1 MIGIDIEQASG
12 EIQKKCLENGL
23 CVSTAGANTMRF
35 LPPLVITD
43 KEIEKGLEI
52 FKSCLM

>member
-1 MIGIDIEQASG
+1 MIGIDIEQSAG
-12 EIQKKCLENGL
+12 VIQKKCLENGL
-23 CVSTAGANTMRF
+23 CVSTAGLNTIRF

-43 KEIEKGLEI
+43 SEIEKGLEI